1 MIKRI
6 IQIILLS
13 TFSVA
18 LFIGCSNDNRSAQT
32 KAVSSGTS
40 ADTVKIYF
48 TEDGNLQAILYATRM
63 EERKK
68 LTWGWNIKVDFFS
81 DNDSIADGGMV
92 ADSGVVKKGRGR
104 RRSKVEVFGN
114 VHLTAPDGT
123 ELFSDSLRW
132 NPRTQMVE
140 SNSKVKIVRGTEVI
154 DGIGF
159 VSDANFKKIR
169 VKKVSGRI
177 EE

>member
-1 MIKRI
+1 MKSI

-13 TFSVA
+13 IFSIA
-18 LFIGCSNDNRSAQT
+18 LFISCSNENSSAQT
-32 KAVSSGTS
+32 KEVGSSTS

-48 TEDGNLQAILYATRM
+48 TEEGNLQAILYATRM

-81 DNDSIADGGMV
+81 DKDSIADGGMV

-104 RRSKVEVFGN
+104 RRSEVEVFGD

-132 NPRTQMVE
+132 NPRAQMIE
-140 SNSKVKIVRGTEVI
+140 SNSKVKIIRGAEVI
-154 DGIGF
+154 DGVGF
-159 VSDANFKKIR
+159 VSDASFKKIR

-177 EE
+177 EQ